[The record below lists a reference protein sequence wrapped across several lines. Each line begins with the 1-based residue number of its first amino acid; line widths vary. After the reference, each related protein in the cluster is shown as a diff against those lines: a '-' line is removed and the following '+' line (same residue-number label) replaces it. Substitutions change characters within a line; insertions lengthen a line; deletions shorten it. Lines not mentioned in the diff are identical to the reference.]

1 MLSYTCEQCGEIIN
15 NLSHLSLQSHLQ
27 KHEQVKIN
35 LLLFINYYLI
45 LIIFTSFSCFKTV

>member
-27 KHEQVKIN
+27 KHEQVKIS
-35 LLLFINYYLI
+35 LILFINQCLI
-45 LIIFTSFSCFKTV
+45 FIIFTNFSCFKTV